1 MLLRLVESVAADA
14 ALEVQCWSEGKWR
27 PVHTDAAFVRAFRAA
42 APEGDNEQAI
52 STDLESGSSTDVA
65 AISSPDAVELEF
77 EQDSQALLL
86 LPGSWVW
93 SGLEVIPRAARRQ
106 SSAVGYMVEEQLAED
121 VEDLHFTCLPVSGDL
136 CTVMAVSRRK
146 MDALHTQLERLGWP
160 VTLAIPEYRL
170 LGGLEGQS
178 SVWLDGQW
186 AHMWQGAGRGLTVPR
201 SLLLPVA
208 ESLLVPEEGEEE
220 GALDDARDTLKLFGR
235 AEELELAGLSQLAE
249 VEPVS
254 SSAEE
259 ELLESVAGSSAGNL
273 LHGEYQ
279 ISLHTAE
286 GPWWRKPA
294 IAVAACFVAQLL
306 FFVGVGTYYKI
317 QAGRADAQARAVFS
331 EIFPNDTPRADLR
344 RQVQGYLNQSTGGS
358 GDFARQLQQLA
369 SAWSGDLRLQSL
381 RFDGNRGELVLQLRA
396 ANLGQI
402 DAVVGKL
409 SSGQYRAELL
419 AANELENGVSG
430 RIRLR

>member
-1 MLLRLVESVAADA
+1 MLLRLVESATAEAAP
-14 ALEVQCWSEGKWR
+14 LEVQCWSEGKWQS
-27 PVHTDAAFVRAFRAA
+27 VTTDAAFARAFRAVT
-42 APEGDNEQAI
+42 PEADEDLI
-52 STDLESGSSTDVA
+52 SVPSDVESFASDEATSA
-65 AISSPDAVELEF
+65 DAMVLEF
-77 EQDSQALLL
+77 EPDSQGILL

-121 VEDLHFTCLPVSGDL
+121 VEDLHFTCQPVDGDL

-146 MDALHTQLERLGWP
+146 MDALHMQLERLGWP
-160 VTLAIPEYRL
+160 VTVAIPEYRL
-170 LGGLEGQS
+170 LGGLSGQS
-178 SVWLDGQW
+178 SIWLDGQW
-186 AHMWQGAGRGLTVPR
+186 AHLWQGAGRGLTVAR
-201 SLLLPVA
+201 SLLMPVA
-208 ESLLVPEEGEEE
+208 ESLLAPDSGEEAGIEGEV
-220 GALDDARDTLKLFGR
+220 RDSVMLFGH
-235 AEELELAGLSQLAE
+235 AEELELAGLTQLADVE
-249 VEPVS
+249 VSASP
-254 SSAEE
+254 AEE
-259 ELLESVAGSSAGNL
+259 QLLENVTGSSAGNL
-273 LHGEYQ
+273 LSGEYQ
-279 ISLHTAE
+279 ISFHAAE

-294 IAVAACFVAQLL
+294 IAVAACFAAQLL

-369 SAWSGDLRLQSL
+369 SVWSSGDLRLQSL

-409 SSGQYRAELL
+409 SNGQYRAELL